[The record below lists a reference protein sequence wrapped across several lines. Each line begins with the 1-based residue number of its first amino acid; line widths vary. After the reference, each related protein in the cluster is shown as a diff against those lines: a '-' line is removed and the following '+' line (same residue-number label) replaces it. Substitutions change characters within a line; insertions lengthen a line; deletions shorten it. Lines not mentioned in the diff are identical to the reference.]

1 MWEKSFKRKAFLV
14 AFFFFLPCVI
24 LVPLPGIKAIP
35 PALGV
40 WGLNHWPT
48 SEVPKE
54 PHFSLQMEK
63 GKERKCTQGNSP
75 GLWRWTERVVYFSI
89 SHTNGGLHVSLFFTH
104 THTHSCVLS
113 RFLHSTHTHRAV
125 CFSISHTYTYIHRG
139 LCVSLFHTH
148 TDTHHT
154 HTHTTGGKDQTWP
167 VLVNWQLIQLSRIH
181 NILTVLFKNRL
192 LENLR
197 NRVTITIMS
206 CGGRE

>member
-1 MWEKSFKRKAFLV
+1 MKSPKNHISLCKWKRGKKENAHKEILLV
-14 AFFFFLPCVI
+14 C
-24 LVPLPGIKAIP
+24 GD
-35 PALGV
+35 GQR
-40 WGLNHWPT
+40 GL
-48 SEVPKE
+48 
-54 PHFSLQMEK
+54 
-63 GKERKCTQGNSP
+63 CT
-75 GLWRWTERVVYFSI
+75 
-89 SHTNGGLHVSLFFTH
+89 SLFHTQTEGCMFPCFSH

-125 CFSISHTYTYIHRG
+125 CFSISHTYTYTHRG

-181 NILTVLFKNRL
+181 NILTVLFNTRL

>member
-1 MWEKSFKRKAFLV
+1 M
-14 AFFFFLPCVI
+14 I

-104 THTHSCVLS
+104 THTQLCAFS
-113 RFLHSTHTHRAV
+113 FLTQHTHTQGCVFFYFSHIHIHTQRAV
-125 CFSISHTYTYIHRG
+125 CFPVSHTHRYTP
-139 LCVSLFHTH
+139 HT
-148 TDTHHT
+148 HT

-181 NILTVLFKNRL
+181 NILTVLFKNSL